1 MISLA
6 YLRTIPKINP
16 GNEKQEQLDE
26 YLYTVER
33 AIIEAWRYHKAF
45 VIVDRKDDIMTGKE
59 LKEYL
64 TEKGFKTVLT
74 RKPPFKIKIFF
85 TEAKF

>member
-1 MISLA
+1 MISLRQ
-6 YLRTIPKINP
+6 LRTIPKILPNSEEQ
-16 GNEKQEQLDE
+16 EKLHR
-26 YLYTVER
+26 YLFTIER
-33 AIIEAWRYHKAF
+33 AVIEAWRDHKAF
-45 VIVDRKDDIMTGKE
+45 VTVNRQDDVMSSSE

-64 TEKGFKTVLT
+64 TDKGYKVTLT